1 MLLLTGVLIAGLGA
15 GIGAAFAM
23 GQLRATFATAP
34 RLEKATG
41 MPVIGAIGEVVTR
54 IQAEQRAKR
63 LKLFAGGAAGLVAA
77 YVLLLGVEVLQRG
90 LAA

>member
-1 MLLLTGVLIAGLGA
+1 
-15 GIGAAFAM
+15 
-23 GQLRATFATAP
+23 
-34 RLEKATG
+34 

-54 IQAEQRAKR
+54 VQAEQRAKR
-63 LKLFAGGAAGLVAA
+63 LKIFAGGAAGLVAA